1 MSDDLN
7 MPADAATN
15 STVPDSLDRALR
27 QIIAPP
33 SVPSGFRSKVMAM
46 IQDDISDLE
55 TRRCALQAQHQRE
68 VERLQ
73 SGYVQLRRD
82 RLSAVIA
89 STFAMG
95 VCVSSVGP
103 WLYDQVGPDVSL
115 TMPLVAAVIG
125 MAAGASVWIERFGRA
140 ARPWRS

>member
-7 MPADAATN
+7 MPADAAIN
-15 STVPDSLDRALR
+15 STGHDSLDRALR
-27 QIIAPP
+27 QIIPPP
-33 SVPSGFRSKVMAM
+33 SVPPDFRSRMMAM
-46 IQDDISDLE
+46 IRNDVSDLQ
-55 TRRCALQAQHQRE
+55 TRRCDLQAQHQRE

-73 SGYVQLRRD
+73 KSYVQLRRD
-82 RLSAVIA
+82 SLAAVIA

-95 VCVSSVGP
+95 VCASLLGP
-103 WLYDQVGPDVSL
+103 WLYDQVGSDVSL

-140 ARPWRS
+140 ARP